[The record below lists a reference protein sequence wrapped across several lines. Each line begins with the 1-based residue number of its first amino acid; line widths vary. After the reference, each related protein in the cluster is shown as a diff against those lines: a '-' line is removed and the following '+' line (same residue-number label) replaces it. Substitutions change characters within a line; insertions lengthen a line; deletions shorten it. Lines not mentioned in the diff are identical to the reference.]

1 MNGPIK
7 PDGFTRFE
15 IARTDFPSWGA
26 WITSNLA
33 KLWSRLL
40 REHESRRVREAL
52 AALDDRTLK
61 DIGISRHE
69 IDDIG
74 IYERHWH

>member
-15 IARTDFPSWGA
+15 IARTDFPNWSA

-40 REHESRRVREAL
+40 HEHESRQVRAAL

-61 DIGISRHE
+61 DIGISRYEIEEIGTHE
-69 IDDIG
+69 HRW
-74 IYERHWH
+74 Y